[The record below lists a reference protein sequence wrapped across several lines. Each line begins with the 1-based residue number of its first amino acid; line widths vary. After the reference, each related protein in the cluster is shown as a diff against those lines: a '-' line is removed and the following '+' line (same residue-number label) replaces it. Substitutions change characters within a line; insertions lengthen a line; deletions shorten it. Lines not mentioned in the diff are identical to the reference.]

1 MCLLGID
8 GCDGQRWL
16 TVVGVQYLAA
26 SCAVQALV
34 LLDSCGS
41 EPWACAH
48 NAQLQLMTTPQGLCR
63 YLTGKVFK
71 ATPAH
76 LIVVCPKSRRLI
88 TMP

>member
-1 MCLLGID
+1 M
-8 GCDGQRWL
+8 RWL
-16 TVVGVQYLAA
+16 TLVGVQYLAA
-26 SCAVQALV
+26 SCAVQALL

-48 NAQLQLMTTPQGLCR
+48 NVRLQLLTTPQGVCG
-63 YLTGKVFK
+63 YLTCEVFE

-76 LIVVCPKSRRLI
+76 LIVVCPKSRLLI